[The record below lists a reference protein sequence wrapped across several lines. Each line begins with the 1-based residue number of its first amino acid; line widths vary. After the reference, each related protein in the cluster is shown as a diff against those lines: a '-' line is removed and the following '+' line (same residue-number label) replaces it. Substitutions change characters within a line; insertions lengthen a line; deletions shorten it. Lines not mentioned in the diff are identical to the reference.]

1 MFCASEKIQDDGEIV
16 EKIDHFHFNN
26 LGLLFWKDFSFL
38 FICQSQISTFVIESV
53 LQYTI
58 LKKKTIKCLM
68 FCIIWLT
75 LNEPKVNAYNRSQ

>member
-38 FICQSQISTFVIESV
+38 FICRSQISTFVI
-53 LQYTI
+53 
-58 LKKKTIKCLM
+58 
-68 FCIIWLT
+68 
-75 LNEPKVNAYNRSQ
+75 YNISTKYYYSEKNKR

>member
-38 FICQSQISTFVIESV
+38 FICRSQISAFVIYNISTKYYYSEKTNDKMFNV
-53 LQYTI
+53 LHY
-58 LKKKTIKCLM
+58 
-68 FCIIWLT
+68 LT
-75 LNEPKVNAYNRSQ
+75 NFEWTQGKRL